1 MIEPK
6 RVLRALAEHWALL
19 EPLCEHFD
27 QGTLSLNE
35 LRTQLAAQQLDST
48 PQDITSLLDVWIRLD
63 ILIPVAKSP
72 NRFELNAQIHDFLAY
87 LRREH
92 RLGLCLEIEAYLRHL
107 ERLAGYIQDAF
118 EVRDGH
124 DLARQLRLLDM
135 RVRDVLKKLDNDEQ
149 ALVAVAERAKTS
161 DRQIPLRQRYAEVL
175 ATWDEYVEPM
185 IDLVN
190 ADGAF
195 EQGVRKVET
204 VLLKMLSEQQR
215 LGHLVD
221 DDMLL
226 RTHARI
232 LEMQTSAQ
240 LTLRHA
246 RELLLPLREEA
257 RRHNAVTRGAALA
270 LAAIRRKGIDAV
282 PQAAMP
288 LFTRPQ
294 STFLGSASQVEAYV
308 YALARFEPK
317 PARFPK
323 AHKTQKGEAPRAPRT
338 VREMVDRCEEA
349 LPMPD
354 LMTWL
359 LEQEPDGATDELLYW
374 FSRLSREKRFKRER
388 LERRE
393 YHTHEHQVSL
403 RSFAL
408 LSASDTAAENSAS
421 ALLQVLQMHL
431 DLSELSQLAPI
442 FRELFKGYHV
452 SRRDPELYAQLSNFQ
467 DQYRTLFKALGFELV
482 CDTRGF
488 YYFVPDMAA
497 AAVNK
502 TAQRLA
508 LFTFILV
515 EHLADQGRDP
525 IAVLDGGSLGREEL
539 PSLLE
544 KYRDLFIQAEVQ
556 TVEELEEKIMR
567 RMTQLGFAGEENGV
581 YRFLPPMHRFLDV
594 CLSVQQDRDLAASVH
609 SVLPLPA
616 PVLIDEAAEA
626 KFLETD
632 DPLDLSEFEEES
644 EEDALARAIAEEQ
657 ESDA

>member
-1 MIEPK
+1 MQYNRPLFLGNEPKPMIEPK
-6 RVLRALAEHWALL
+6 RVLRALAEHWALI
-19 EPLCEHFD
+19 EPLCERFD
-27 QGTLSLNE
+27 QGTLSLVE
-35 LRTQLAAQQLDST
+35 LRHHVARQQVEST
-48 PQDITSLLDVWIRLD
+48 PQDITQLLDVWIRLD
-63 ILIPVAKSP
+63 ILVPVAKSP

-107 ERLAGYIQDAF
+107 ERLAGHIQDAF
-118 EVRDGH
+118 DNRDSD

-161 DRQIPLRQRYAEVL
+161 NRQIPLRQRYAEVL

-185 IDLVN
+185 IQLVN

-204 VLLKMLSEQQR
+204 VLLKLLGEQAR

-270 LAAIRRKGIDAV
+270 LSVIRRKGLDAL

-323 AHKTQKGEAPRAPRT
+323 AHKPSSGALPRAPRT
-338 VREMVDRCEEA
+338 VKEMTDRCEQA
-349 LPMPD
+349 LPLPD
-354 LMTWL
+354 LMVWL
-359 LEQEPDGATDELLYW
+359 LEQEPEGATDELLYW
-374 FSRLSREKRFKRER
+374 FSRLSREKRFKRQR
-388 LERRE
+388 LDRRD
-393 YHTHEHQVSL
+393 YTTQEHRVSL

-408 LSASDTAAENSAS
+408 TS
-421 ALLQVLQMHL
+421 
-431 DLSELSQLAPI
+431 
-442 FRELFKGYHV
+442 
-452 SRRDPELYAQLSNFQ
+452 SR
-467 DQYRTLFKALGFELV
+467 
-482 CDTRGF
+482 
-488 YYFVPDMAA
+488 
-497 AAVNK
+497 
-502 TAQRLA
+502 
-508 LFTFILV
+508 
-515 EHLADQGRDP
+515 
-525 IAVLDGGSLGREEL
+525 
-539 PSLLE
+539 
-544 KYRDLFIQAEVQ
+544 
-556 TVEELEEKIMR
+556 
-567 RMTQLGFAGEENGV
+567 
-581 YRFLPPMHRFLDV
+581 
-594 CLSVQQDRDLAASVH
+594 
-609 SVLPLPA
+609 
-616 PVLIDEAAEA
+616 
-626 KFLETD
+626 
-632 DPLDLSEFEEES
+632 
-644 EEDALARAIAEEQ
+644 EDATTAPTDTNASPAHA
-657 ESDA
+657 S

>member
-1 MIEPK
+1 VNRILRDAVQSRLLIANQPAIPMIEPK

-63 ILIPVAKSP
+63 ILVPVAKSP

-118 EVRDGH
+118 DIRDGH

-270 LAAIRRKGIDAV
+270 LSAIRRKGIDAV

-288 LFTRPQ
+288 LFT
-294 STFLGSASQVEAYV
+294 QV
-308 YALARFEPK
+308 R
-317 PARFPK
+317 K
-323 AHKTQKGEAPRAPRT
+323 A
-338 VREMVDRCEEA
+338 
-349 LPMPD
+349 
-354 LMTWL
+354 
-359 LEQEPDGATDELLYW
+359 
-374 FSRLSREKRFKRER
+374 
-388 LERRE
+388 
-393 YHTHEHQVSL
+393 
-403 RSFAL
+403 
-408 LSASDTAAENSAS
+408 
-421 ALLQVLQMHL
+421 
-431 DLSELSQLAPI
+431 
-442 FRELFKGYHV
+442 
-452 SRRDPELYAQLSNFQ
+452 
-467 DQYRTLFKALGFELV
+467 
-482 CDTRGF
+482 
-488 YYFVPDMAA
+488 
-497 AAVNK
+497 
-502 TAQRLA
+502 
-508 LFTFILV
+508 
-515 EHLADQGRDP
+515 
-525 IAVLDGGSLGREEL
+525 
-539 PSLLE
+539 PSL
-544 KYRDLFIQAEVQ
+544 A
-556 TVEELEEKIMR
+556 
-567 RMTQLGFAGEENGV
+567 
-581 YRFLPPMHRFLDV
+581 
-594 CLSVQQDRDLAASVH
+594 
-609 SVLPLPA
+609 A
-616 PVLIDEAAEA
+616 PVRSRPTFMPSPVSSRNRRASPRRTRRKKVARPRVRHAPCARCSSAA
-626 KFLETD
+626 KT
-632 DPLDLSEFEEES
+632 PC
-644 EEDALARAIAEEQ
+644 RCRT
-657 ESDA
+657 